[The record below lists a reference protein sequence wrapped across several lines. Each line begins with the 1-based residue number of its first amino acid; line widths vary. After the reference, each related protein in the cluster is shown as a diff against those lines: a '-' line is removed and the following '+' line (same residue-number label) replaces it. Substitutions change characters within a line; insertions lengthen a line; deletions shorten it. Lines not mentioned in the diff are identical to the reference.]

1 MNSITLYAIAGII
14 ILAGLGLFMNAY
26 IKGNQT
32 LKKLSAKKKKT
43 SWWANKNIKKVSDYC
58 RAKWAARC
66 EMALPELM

>member
-43 SWWANKNIKKVSDYC
+43 TW
-58 RAKWAARC
+58 
-66 EMALPELM
+66 